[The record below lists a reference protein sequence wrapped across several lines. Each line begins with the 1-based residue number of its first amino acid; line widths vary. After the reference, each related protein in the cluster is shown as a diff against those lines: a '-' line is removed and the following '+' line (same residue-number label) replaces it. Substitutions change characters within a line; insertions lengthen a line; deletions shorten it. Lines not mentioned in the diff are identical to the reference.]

1 MVVQQPRT
9 IETQHK
15 EKNALTPTAALVNR
29 ILKVFVTP
37 VLREKGLVKECN
49 DIIKKIQKG
58 ILAIDDSKVIDLF
71 IKLVG
76 AEQEAIAKL
85 EKKEKTDDKSLNVV
99 RNYYS
104 KLKKSIRNTEV
115 QTNPQD
121 QQGGTAIV

>member
-37 VLREKGLVKECN
+37 VLRAKGLVKECN

-115 QTNPQD
+115 LD
-121 QQGGTAIV
+121 QQGGTAVA